1 MIQITTNQPN
11 VISGHVIDVMGGHMI
26 QLYLTPDILD
36 TINWV
41 KQHKAQLEREQEIR
55 AQDPAAQ
62 ELFTQY
68 ETYLNL
74 TYNK

>member
-1 MIQITTNQPN
+1 MIQISCDAPN
-11 VISGHVIDVMGGHMI
+11 VMSAHVTDVMGGHLI
-26 QLYLTPDILD
+26 HLYLHPDILD

-41 KQHKAQLEREQEIR
+41 KQHKAQLEREQQIR

>member
-1 MIQITTNQPN
+1 MIAVHSSHNNLLQLHVTT
-11 VISGHVIDVMGGHMI
+11 MKGGH
-26 QLYLTPDILD
+26 QLYVSLQQELVD
-36 TINWV
+36 TIKWV
-41 KQHKAQLEREQEIR
+41 QQHKSQLERERQIR

>member
-1 MIQITTNQPN
+1 MK
-11 VISGHVIDVMGGHMI
+11 GGH
-26 QLYLTPDILD
+26 QLYVSLQQELVD
-36 TINWV
+36 TIKWV
-41 KQHKAQLEREQEIR
+41 QQHKSQLERERQIR